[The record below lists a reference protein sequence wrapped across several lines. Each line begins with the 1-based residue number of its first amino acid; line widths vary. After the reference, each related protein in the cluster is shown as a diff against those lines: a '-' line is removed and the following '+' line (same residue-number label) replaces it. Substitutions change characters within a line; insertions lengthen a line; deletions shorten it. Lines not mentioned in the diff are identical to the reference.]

1 MKLTASPK
9 LLVGIFVLMFFIIL
23 VSSKFLS
30 GARLDLSENG
40 LYSLSEGTER
50 ILQSIEQPVTL
61 TLFFSDKASSQLPA
75 LRTYAQRVEE
85 LIEEYVN
92 LSDGKLLFEKVDPE
106 PFSEAEDE
114 AALAGLQGVPFG
126 TRGDVVYFG
135 LRIKNDS
142 GVEEVIPFMQPD
154 KEAYLEYEL
163 TKLISSLSKT
173 SLPKVGV
180 YSGLD
185 IQGGFDYMTRQST
198 PAWTI
203 LDYIQQGFQIEWIDD
218 NATEITG
225 VDVLLLIA
233 PQNLSEKLRFAIDQ
247 FVISGGRTI
256 VFLDPYAETIAN
268 QGGMPT
274 VQRFDLSGL
283 LPNWGV
289 KLREDVFVTDFANS
303 MVVGV
308 GQSRNPVR
316 HIGLLSMN
324 PQESVSEAGA
334 DIIIHGLES
343 VNWSSA
349 GILDVVEGADVE
361 VLPLIL
367 TSDQAQPR
375 EAALLTQ
382 LADPQTLM
390 DDFAPTGERYTLAA
404 KISGKAKTAFPEG
417 IRFTEKSE
425 TKMDKGE
432 TDGSENSESAENT
445 SDEEPALEE
454 GKEIVLAAKH
464 LETDA
469 LRLLVVTDTDILSD
483 RLWVQVQS
491 FFGQQIVSPW
501 ADNGSLLVNA
511 IENFSGHPD
520 LIEIRSQGRFNR
532 PFEKVEA
539 LRLDAEARFLE
550 QQKRLEEELDATESK
565 LVQLEQLR
573 GEGEG
578 AMFSDE
584 QAAELEKFQTEKL
597 KIRKQLRDVQHQLD
611 QDIESLGTRL
621 KLINI
626 FLVPAL
632 IFLWVLIA
640 AMRRR
645 FA

>member
-9 LLVGIFVLMFFIIL
+9 VLVGVFMLMFFIIL

-50 ILQSIEQPVTL
+50 ILESIEQPVTL

-92 LSDGKLLFEKVDPE
+92 LSNGKLVFEKIDPV

-135 LRIKNDS
+135 LRIKNDE
-142 GVEEVIPFMQPD
+142 GDQEIIPFMQPD
-154 KEAYLEYEL
+154 REAYLEYEL

-180 YSGLD
+180 YSGID
-185 IQGGFDYMTRQST
+185 VQGGFDYMTRQST

-203 LDYIQQGFQIEWIDD
+203 LDYIQQGFEIEWVDD
-218 NATEITG
+218 NATEIKG
-225 VDVLLLIA
+225 IDVLLLIA
-233 PQNLSEKLRFAIDQ
+233 PQNLSEKLKFAIDQ
-247 FVISGGRTI
+247 FVIGGGRTV
-256 VFLDPYAETIAN
+256 VFLDPYIETMAA
-268 QGGMPT
+268 QGGVPS
-274 VQRFDLSGL
+274 VQRSDLSEL

-289 KLREDVFVTDFANS
+289 SLRDDMFVTDFANS

-324 PQESVSEAGA
+324 PLESVGEGQA

-349 GILDVVEGADVE
+349 GILDKVKGSDVQIS
-361 VLPLIL
+361 PLIL

-375 EAALLTQ
+375 ESELLTQ

-390 DDFAPTGERYTLAA
+390 DEFAPTGERYILAA
-404 KISGKAKTAFPEG
+404 KISGKAKTAYPEG
-417 IRFTEKSE
+417 IRFTETVESE
-425 TKMDKGE
+425 VGEEASSDNAAKGNEADEPE
-432 TDGSENSESAENT
+432 TREI
-445 SDEEPALEE
+445 ALD
-454 GKEIVLAAKH
+454 AKH
-464 LETDA
+464 LETDS
-469 LRLLVVTDTDILSD
+469 LRLMVVTDSDILSD

-491 FFGQQIVSPW
+491 FFGQQVVSPW

-532 PFEKVEA
+532 PFEKVES

-550 QQKRLEEELDATESK
+550 QQQRLEDELEATEGK
-565 LVQLEQLR
+565 LVKLEQLR
-573 GEGEG
+573 GDSEG

-584 QAAELEKFQTEKL
+584 QAAELEKFQAEKL

-626 FLVPAL
+626 FLVPGL

-640 AMRRR
+640 AMRKR